1 MNIKAFVGFL
11 LLTALMVTGCTEEKT
26 ATTSTDTKM
35 PKSTMPQQNAP
46 KQDASI
52 VSGNAIETFD
62 AGGFTYVQITTPEE
76 SIWAAGPLTPIKK
89 DDEVGFNRN
98 MLIKNF
104 HSKSLNRDFEAIYFV
119 DRFTVNGETSAPMR
133 VPMTQNPHGMPAQN
147 QSGK

>member
-1 MNIKAFVGFL
+1 MNIKVLVGFS
-11 LLTALMVTGCTEEKT
+11 LLTALMVSGCTEEKT
-26 ATTSTDTKM
+26 ATTSTETKT
-35 PKSTMPQQNAP
+35 PKSTMPQQNAS

-52 VSGNAIETFD
+52 VSGNAIETFN
-62 AGGFTYVQITTPEE
+62 AGGFTYVQIKTPEE
-76 SIWAAGPLTPIKK
+76 SIWAAGPLTSIKK

-119 DRFTVNGETSAPMR
+119 DRFTVNGETSAPMQ